1 METTTQ
7 NEQRQLLK
15 RFLSQYYRAKD
26 RQATLRARLASLQAE
41 LRHPGVKVPPPDGV
55 PSKTGVS
62 NGAASLTLKI
72 ADIEDRIQKQIEI
85 EARSVIAIMDVIEFL
100 PADTIERD
108 ILEFRHIDCKP
119 WDKIMDC
126 VHLSRSPCFEYYNKA
141 LDKLL
146 TYKKVRRILSD
157 YKERLDREA
166 RDTY

>member
-7 NEQRQLLK
+7 IEQRQLLK

-26 RQATLRARLASLQAE
+26 RQAALRARLASLQAE
-41 LRHPGVKVPPPDGV
+41 LRHPGVKVPPPDGIAG
-55 PSKTGVS
+55 KTGVS
-62 NGAASLTLKI
+62 SGAASLTLKI

-85 EARSVIAIMDVIEFL
+85 EAKCVIAIMDVIEFL

-126 VHLSRSPCFEYYNKA
+126 VHLSRSSCFEYYNKA

-157 YKERLDREA
+157 YKARLDREA

>member
-1 METTTQ
+1 METATQ
-7 NEQRQLLK
+7 VENRTLLK

-26 RQATLRARLASLQAE
+26 KQAVLQARLASLQAE
-41 LRHPGVKVPPPDGV
+41 LRHPGVKVPPPDGI
-55 PSKTGVS
+55 PGKGGVS
-62 NGAASLTLKI
+62 SGAASLTLKI
-72 ADIEDRIQKQIEI
+72 ADIEDRIQKQIDI
-85 EARSVIAIMDVIEFL
+85 EAKSVIAIMDVIEFL

-146 TYKKVRRILSD
+146 TYKKVRVILSE
-157 YKERLDREA
+157 YKARLSREA

>member
-7 NEQRQLLK
+7 IEQRQLLK

-26 RQATLRARLASLQAE
+26 RQAALRARLASLQAE
-41 LRHPGVKVPPPDGV
+41 LRHPGVKVPPPDGI
-55 PSKTGVS
+55 PGKTGVS
-62 NGAASLTLKI
+62 SGAASLTLKI

-85 EARSVIAIMDVIEFL
+85 EAKSVIAIMDVIEFL

-126 VHLSRSPCFEYYNKA
+126 VHLSRSSCFEYYNKA

-157 YKERLDREA
+157 YKARLVREA

>member
-1 METTTQ
+1 M
-7 NEQRQLLK
+7 
-15 RFLSQYYRAKD
+15 
-26 RQATLRARLASLQAE
+26 
-41 LRHPGVKVPPPDGV
+41 
-55 PSKTGVS
+55 
-62 NGAASLTLKI
+62 TLKI
-72 ADIEDRIQKQIEI
+72 ADIEDRIQKQIDI
-85 EARSVIAIMDVIEFL
+85 EAKSVIAIMDVIEFL

-157 YKERLDREA
+157 YKARLDREA

>member
-1 METTTQ
+1 M
-7 NEQRQLLK
+7 
-15 RFLSQYYRAKD
+15 FLSQYYRAKD
-26 RQATLRARLASLQAE
+26 RQATLLARLTSLQAE
-41 LRHPGVKVPPPDGV
+41 LRHPGVKVPPPDGI
-55 PSKTGVS
+55 PGKTGVS
-62 NGAASLTLKI
+62 IGAASLTLKI

-85 EARSVIAIMDVIEFL
+85 EAKSVIAIMDVIEFL

-157 YKERLDREA
+157 YKARLDREA
-166 RDTY
+166 MDTY

>member
-7 NEQRQLLK
+7 IEQRQLLK

-41 LRHPGVKVPPPDGV
+41 LKYPGVKVPPLDGI
-55 PSKTGVS
+55 PGKTGVS
-62 NGAASLTLKI
+62 SGAASLTLKI
-72 ADIEDRIQKQIEI
+72 ADIEDRIQKQTEI
-85 EARSVIAIMDVIEFL
+85 EAKSVIAIMDVIEFL

-157 YKERLDREA
+157 YKARLDREA